1 MTEHETERLIAEL
14 RWHYEQITVALCVAI
29 PVVLACVAL
38 DQLMDGR
45 L

>member
-14 RWHYEQITVALCVAI
+14 RWHYEQLVVALCVAI
-29 PVVLACVAL
+29 PVALACVAASHF
-38 DQLMDGR
+38 MDGR